1 MSVVTIKNASI
12 KDIIKKI
19 NKDRKHITIVDDEG
33 LSANIMSSE
42 DFESMSETIYLLSS
56 KANAKWIFESI
67 KEAENGQT
75 KSFSIEELERT
86 ANFPQ

>member
-1 MSVVTIKNASI
+1 MSVVTVKNANI
-12 KDIIKKI
+12 KEIIKKV
-19 NKDRKHITIVDDEG
+19 NEDRKPITIVDDEG
-33 LSANIMSSE
+33 LSAIVMSPE

-56 KANAKWIFESI
+56 KANAKWIYESI